1 MYIVFSPHN
10 NYAAALD
17 ASKEQ
22 KRNYGDDIAY
32 VLRLAQKKV
41 MYSYNIDDLNID
53 RLREQCTCRQY
64 CPYRVYPG

>member
-53 RLREQCTCRQY
+53 RLRE
-64 CPYRVYPG
+64 